1 MRSEMLRVPGASL
14 YYEVRGS
21 GPLVL
26 FLPGGGGD
34 AASVDPIAEVLE
46 DRFTVV
52 SLDPRGYSRSVLDGP
67 QQTQRVEV
75 QSDDAFR
82 LLDHL
87 TKEPAF
93 VVGGSAGAIVG
104 LDLLARHPDRVRLL
118 VAHEPPCFAVL
129 PDAAEQ
135 RAMIEEVHTLFRSEG
150 PAAAGARFLAGIGH
164 AMKPSPVPAE
174 LPPRAAEMWARLAA
188 NGPLMLEY
196 ELREFTSYLP
206 DYEALAPVA
215 DRVVL
220 AVGRETRGCLPYRP
234 AVEIARRIGREVTE
248 FPGAHNGMRTEAP
261 EFAAQLADTMT
272 ARLRAESAGRC

>member
-1 MRSEMLRVPGASL
+1 MRSEMLRVPGATL
-14 YYEVRGS
+14 YYEVRGT

-34 AASVDPIAEVLE
+34 AASVDPIAEVLT

-82 LLDHL
+82 LLNQL
-87 TKEPAF
+87 TDEPAF
-93 VVGGSAGAIVG
+93 VVGASAGAIVG
-104 LDLLARHPDRVRLL
+104 LDLLARHPGRVRLL

-129 PDAAEQ
+129 PDAEEQ
-135 RAMIEEVHTLFRSEG
+135 RAMIEEVYTLFRTEG
-150 PAAAGARFLAGIGH
+150 PAAAGARFVAGIGN
-164 AMKPSPVPAE
+164 AMKPSPAPTE

-196 ELREFTSYLP
+196 ELREFTSYIP
-206 DYEALAPVA
+206 DYEALAPSA
-215 DRVVL
+215 DRMVL
-220 AVGRETRGCLPYRP
+220 AVGRQTRGCLPYRP
-234 AVEIARRIGREVTE
+234 AVEIAHRIGLEVTE

-261 EFAAQLADTMT
+261 EFAAQLTDILT
-272 ARLRAESAGRC
+272 AHLRVGEAGRC